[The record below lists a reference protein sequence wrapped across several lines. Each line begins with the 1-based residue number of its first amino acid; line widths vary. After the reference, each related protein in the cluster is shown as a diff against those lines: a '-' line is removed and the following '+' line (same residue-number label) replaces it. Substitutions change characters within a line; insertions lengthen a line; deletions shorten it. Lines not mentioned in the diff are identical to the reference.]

1 MKVLIPILL
10 GLLVVGCGKGDGHS
24 HPHDHDH
31 GGDAAHEDPK
41 GDSLP
46 KKASEEI
53 LVAGVWDTPIGFS
66 LFFSKNI
73 EKASGL
79 NRLMQMAPG
88 IYADK
93 KGEQKYDFLFQ
104 AVSALV
110 GAGEFDKAIEVA
122 GEFDQGESKA
132 NVLFT
137 IAKAQAD
144 AAKPKEALETL
155 TLAEKALPG
164 DKSED
169 SSYLVSAIEQKRI
182 LLGGKEQVERHL
194 KLKMEEADKDDLF
207 ELISLGKKLFKIN
220 KKGLALEAYRH
231 CVKILGDIEDKK
243 AREYY
248 SKTLLVEIAEGLAAA
263 GDIEFAMTTF
273 KNALETVQQ
282 IDDPE
287 KRSVAEI
294 TVLRRTAAVMI
305 KAGKKPEALVD
316 LKKSLNL
323 AEKLD
328 AKLREEGSI
337 EGSLKAD
344 ALLKI
349 ATALAGAGEKKL
361 AQETFEQAIKAAHQ
375 IKPATTFNGDDGGK
389 VIQLK
394 SIALAQ
400 AESGDQ
406 EKALETLEQISQLM
420 QAAKDVETNSTI
432 MGLSDLALIQIQLG
446 RKTDAKKTVESVSR
460 AINEIKGTISF
471 ATPIDDPARNKPVYL
486 YDLAKLQIKLGDK
499 QQAMKSLTQVL
510 QLERREP
517 NAFAKGAT
525 YEEVAIILIAEPVP
539 GVRDEYGEPVL
550 RMKKEFTADEKQ
562 LARKFAKVLQGK

>member
-1 MKVLIPILL
+1 MKTLIPILI

-79 NRLMQMAPG
+79 NSLIQMAPG

-169 SSYLVSAIEQKRI
+169 SYLVSAIEQKRI

-194 KLKMEEADKDDLF
+194 KLKMEEADKDDLL
-207 ELISLGKKLFKIN
+207 ELISLGTKLIKIN

-248 SKTLLVEIAEGLAAA
+248 SKTLLVEIAEGLATA

-323 AEKLD
+323 AEKID

-337 EGSLKAD
+337 EGSIKAE

-406 EKALETLEQISQLM
+406 EKALKTLEQISQLM
-420 QAAKDVETNSTI
+420 QAAKDVETKI

-471 ATPIDDPARNKPVYL
+471 ATPIDDPARSKPMYL
-486 YDLAKLQIKLGDK
+486 YDLAKLQIKLEDK
-499 QQAMKSLTQVL
+499 QQAMKSLTRVL

-517 NAFAKGAT
+517 NAFAKGGT